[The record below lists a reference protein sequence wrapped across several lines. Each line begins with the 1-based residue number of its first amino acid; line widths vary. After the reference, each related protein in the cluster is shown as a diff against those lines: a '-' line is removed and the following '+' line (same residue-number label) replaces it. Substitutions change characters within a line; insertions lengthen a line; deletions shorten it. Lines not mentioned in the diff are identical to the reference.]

1 VRQAADFGACGGVEH
16 GQGAAAFGI
25 APLAVDE
32 ELGVGVGHGGV
43 QSKKQA
49 FNMERKGGVKTMV

>member
-1 VRQAADFGACGGVEH
+1 
-16 GQGAAAFGI
+16 
-25 APLAVDE
+25 LAVDE